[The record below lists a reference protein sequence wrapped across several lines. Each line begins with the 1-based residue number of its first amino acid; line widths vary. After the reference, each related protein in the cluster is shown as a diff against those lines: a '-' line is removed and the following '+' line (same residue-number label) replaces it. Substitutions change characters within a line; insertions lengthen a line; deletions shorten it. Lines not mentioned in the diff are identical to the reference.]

1 MVVEPFL
8 EGGSGQTITG
18 PSAPGERACVFSP
31 DGRLLALGY
40 RDGSIS
46 LWDLLSREEVFHVRY
61 RSLPITQLAF
71 GQRGRVLLAGDGGGT
86 TFRPR

>member
-1 MVVEPFL
+1 M
-8 EGGSGQTITG
+8 
-18 PSAPGERACVFSP
+18 FSP

-46 LWDLLSREEVFHVRY
+46 LWDLISREEVFHVRY

-71 GQRGRVLLAGDGGGT
+71 GEGGRFLLADDAGRTIGT
-86 TFRPR
+86 IDLAQLRQDLAPLRLPW